1 MDGNQKVVI
10 RRTIGKVCSP
20 MYRYSWISQ
29 TRFIVMMFFTIVLP
43 ILFVVGMVWMVEGK
57 NLDKEVHGEAKANI
71 KVTHVKPDTAIIKR
85 YVYKGNE
92 TMRYD
97 FPGLTGVFEPI
108 QLLRPDS
115 I

>member
-1 MDGNQKVVI
+1 
-10 RRTIGKVCSP
+10 
-20 MYRYSWISQ
+20 
-29 TRFIVMMFFTIVLP
+29 MMFFTIVLP
-43 ILFVVGMVWMVEGK
+43 ILFVAGLILIVEGK

-92 TMRYD
+92 TVRYD

>member
-10 RRTIGKVCSP
+10 RRTIGKVCLP
-20 MYRYSWISQ
+20 MYRYSWISN
-29 TRFIVMMFFTIVLP
+29 TRFFLMMFLTIVLP
-43 ILFVVGMVWMVEGK
+43 IFIVVGMVLIVESK
-57 NLDKEVHGEAKANI
+57 NLDKEVQGEAKANI

-92 TMRYD
+92 TVRYD